1 MTTRTRR
8 MGLGLTVMM
17 MTVGAAGCGMA
28 QDKIDEA
35 HRSASARAVTTTV
48 KPTAP
53 QGDSSTTSAG
63 SSSSDAPIGGGDIDM
78 ASSSAASYPPD
89 KVSSQ
94 GAQDCYAAGTRIY
107 DRSGVTCAEAQ
118 TVLARYNGLTAN
130 AKGAKRSVN
139 PYTCQYNPDIMVTQ
153 GAAPGQCVNGE
164 GDVVFSW
171 RYPGAPAPA
180 H

>member
-1 MTTRTRR
+1 MTTRTRGV
-8 MGLGLTVMM
+8 GLGLTLTM
-17 MTVGAAGCGMA
+17 MTVGTAGCGMA
-28 QDKIDEA
+28 QDKIDET
-35 HRSASARAVTTTV
+35 HSSASARVVTTV
-48 KPTAP
+48 KATAF
-53 QGDSSTTSAG
+53 QGDSSTGAAG

-78 ASSSAASYPPD
+78 GSSSAASYPPD

-94 GAQDCYAAGTRIY
+94 GAQDCFAAGTRIY
-107 DRSGVTCAEAQ
+107 DRSGVTCTEAK

-130 AKGAKRSVN
+130 AKGAKHSVN
-139 PYTCQYNPDIMVTQ
+139 PYTCQHNPDIMVTQ
-153 GAAPGQCVNGE
+153 GAAPGQCVNGD